1 MTRLSRVALL
11 ATIAGLGACSRPEP
25 PQTPD
30 SPAAD
35 TAPAPAP
42 SSPDVLDSAGATTT
56 IRDTARPAA
65 PRPAPAPVNP
75 PKDSAP
81 ARPPAPAPAAVPD
94 TAPADAPLRDAYHQ
108 APRDTVD
115 ARTYQGWKYYNL
127 HCARCHGE
135 DASGTTIAPHLIL
148 SLKPDGPIPDAS
160 AFLQVVCSGRPEKGM
175 PAWCALGLLPGEIDT
190 IYAYVQGR
198 SAARLH
204 PGRPAR
210 RAE

>member
-11 ATIAGLGACSRPEP
+11 AMIAGLGACSRPEP
-25 PQTPD
+25 PQPPQTPD
-30 SPAAD
+30 RPAAG
-35 TAPAPAP
+35 TSPAPAA
-42 SSPDVLDSAGATTT
+42 PDAPDSAGATTT
-56 IRDTARPAA
+56 IRDTVRPTA

-75 PKDSAP
+75 PRDPAP
-81 ARPPAPAPAAVPD
+81 ARPPAPAAGPD

-115 ARTYQGWKYYNL
+115 GRTYQGWKYYNL

-148 SLKPDGPIPDAS
+148 SLKPDGPIPDA
-160 AFLQVVCSGRPEKGM
+160 ATFLQTVCSGRPEKGM
-175 PAWCALGLLPGEIDT
+175 PAWCALGLFPAEIDT
-190 IYAYVQGR
+190 IYAYVKGR
-198 SAARLH
+198 SEARLH